1 MNLESYMTE
10 RVDSQVENFDQQA
23 RRNQRIYSFLRMAT
37 IACNVLT
44 AFAIALTLAAPAR
57 FRMYVGFG
65 ALVLSMIVLAT
76 HQIQEFYKFGA
87 KWEKFRTVAE
97 QIKSEKFLF
106 LNDAGTY
113 RAGDTESKKRAFIES
128 VEGII
133 QGTDKSYFALM
144 MEPGEEHETQL
155 Q

>member
-1 MNLESYMTE
+1 MNLESYMAE
-10 RVDSQVENFDQQA
+10 RVDNQVENFDQLA

-57 FRMYVGFG
+57 YKIYMGLG

-76 HQIQEFYKFGA
+76 HQIQEFYKFGS
-87 KWEKFRTVAE
+87 KWEKYRTVAE

-113 RAGDTESKKRAFIES
+113 RAGDTDSKKRAFIES

-144 MEPGEEHETQL
+144 MEPGEEHETHL

>member
-1 MNLESYMTE
+1 MNLDSYITD
-10 RVDSQVENFDQQA
+10 RVDNQVEYFDQHA
-23 RRNQRIYSFLRMAT
+23 RRNQRIYSFLRMTT

-44 AFAIALTLAAPAR
+44 ALAIALTFAAPGR
-57 FRMYVGFG
+57 YKVYVGLG
-65 ALVLSMIVLAT
+65 ALVLTMIVLAA

-97 QIKSEKFLF
+97 QIKSEKYLF
-106 LNDAGTY
+106 LNDAGAY
-113 RAGDTESKKRAFIES
+113 CAGDTDSKKRTFIES

-133 QGTDKSYFALM
+133 QGTDKSYFTLM
-144 MEPGEEHETQL
+144 IEPDKAIEKNL

>member
-10 RVDSQVENFDQQA
+10 RVDSQVEHFDQQA
-23 RRNQRIYSFLRMAT
+23 RRNQRIFSVLRMAAIT
-37 IACNVLT
+37 CNVLT

-57 FRMYVGFG
+57 FKLYVGLG
-65 ALVLSMIVLAT
+65 ALVLSMIVLTT

-87 KWEKFRTVAE
+87 KWERFRTVAE

-144 MEPGEEHETQL
+144 IEPAEEQKTQL

>member
-10 RVDSQVENFDQQA
+10 RVDSQVEQFDQHA
-23 RRNQRIYSFLRMAT
+23 RRNQRIFSFLRMTT
-37 IACNVLT
+37 ITCNVLT
-44 AFAIALTLAAPAR
+44 ALAVSLTLAAPAR
-57 FRMYVGFG
+57 YKIYMGLG

-106 LNDAGTY
+106 LNDAGAY
-113 RAGDTESKKRAFIES
+113 RAGDADSKKRAFIES

-144 MEPGEEHETQL
+144 IEPDEENETQL

>member
-1 MNLESYMTE
+1 MNLESYMTD
-10 RVDSQVENFDQQA
+10 RVDNQVEYFDQHA

-37 IACNVLT
+37 ITCNVLT
-44 AFAIALTLAAPAR
+44 ALAIALTLAAPAR
-57 FRMYVGFG
+57 YRIYVGLG

-113 RAGDTESKKRAFIES
+113 RAGDTDSKKRAFIES
-128 VEGII
+128 IEGII

-144 MEPGEEHETQL
+144 IEPDEENETHL

>member
-1 MNLESYMTE
+1 MNLESYMSD
-10 RVDSQVENFDQQA
+10 RVDSQVENLEQHA
-23 RRNQRIYSFLRMAT
+23 RRNQRIYGILRMTT
-37 IACNVLT
+37 IICNVLT
-44 AFAIALTLAAPAR
+44 ALAIALTLAAPAR
-57 FRMYVGFG
+57 YRIYVGLG
-65 ALVLSMIVLAT
+65 ALVFSMIVLAT

-113 RAGDTESKKRAFIES
+113 RAGDTDSKKRAFIES

-133 QGTDKSYFALM
+133 QRTDKSYFALM
-144 MEPGEEHETQL
+144 IEPDEESETHL

>member
-10 RVDSQVENFDQQA
+10 RVDSQVENFDQHA
-23 RRNQRIYSFLRMAT
+23 RRNQRIYSLLRMTT
-37 IACNVLT
+37 ISCNVLT
-44 AFAIALTLAAPAR
+44 ALAIALTLAAPAR
-57 FRMYVGFG
+57 YRIYVGLA

-87 KWEKFRTVAE
+87 KWEKFRSVAE

-113 RAGDTESKKRAFIES
+113 RAGDTDSKKRAFIES

-144 MEPGEEHETQL
+144 IEPDEESETHL